1 MMFDLPVVPF
11 DDCLTFVVPASA
23 NPNSDESWMCQE
35 FSLGKNAGFCPI
47 PMCNRS
53 QLPVAMENCNLHI
66 YIYNLIMYIR
76 YIYIYIIYIR
86 YMFSYQNLH
95 FQYFQLCQRLT
106 GRACHDATLGGA
118 EQLVF
123 YQSSDGQLIFLAPWH
138 HQKRWVSLLSAG
150 LGGYIVYIHI
160 CPSFIFT
167 YLYVYLHTHIYMY

>member
-1 MMFDLPVVPF
+1 
-11 DDCLTFVVPASA
+11 
-23 NPNSDESWMCQE
+23 
-35 FSLGKNAGFCPI
+35 
-47 PMCNRS
+47 
-53 QLPVAMENCNLHI
+53 
-66 YIYNLIMYIR
+66 
-76 YIYIYIIYIR
+76 
-86 YMFSYQNLH
+86 MFSYQNLH

-167 YLYVYLHTHIYMY
+167 YLYVYLHTYIYICIDIYIYVSCWWIPITSHMVWDDHASEVALVTPRSRIS